1 MSDWPE
7 LEQRLV
13 ESARGRARRRL
24 PRGLIVLA
32 PAVAAVAAAVV
43 LVLPS
48 ERPGPIPAD
57 ERPAPT
63 PSASA
68 TPTDTRAAERRALTT
83 PAPAP
88 AGLAASYAALAD
100 GKVHPGPTVAR
111 KTVTVHGTR
120 MGGCIWVL
128 PDSARGPGGSCF
140 SEQDVKAT
148 SLWMTTGGILLVLVP
163 DTATDITVKAPDGA
177 RRPATATSNLV
188 LAHRA
193 DTVRYTIGGKRT
205 TVTATG

>member
-24 PRGLIVLA
+24 RRALIVLA
-32 PAVAAVAAAVV
+32 PAVAVVAAAAV

-63 PSASA
+63 PTATAS
-68 TPTDTRAAERRALTT
+68 PTDTRAAERRTLTT
-83 PAPAP
+83 AAPAP
-88 AGLAASYAALAD
+88 AGLAASYSALAD
-100 GKVHPGPTVAR
+100 GKVHPGPTIAR

-128 PDSARGPGGSCF
+128 PDGALGPGGSCF
-140 SEQDVKAT
+140 TEQDVKAT

-163 DTATDITVKAPDGA
+163 DTATDITVQAPDGT

-188 LAHRA
+188 LAHRSDA
-193 DTVRYTIGGKRT
+193 VRYSVGGKRT
-205 TVTATG
+205 TVTAAK